1 MGLLDFL
8 FDKEKSAERKLQKHE
23 EKLTNMYVQ
32 APERQWVVQELAQI
46 GTTEAAAI
54 LLKRFTENNPNTTLD
69 IEEKE
74 LVYDTLVRMSR
85 NAEVDVVGEVKRFV
99 LEAEVKINWPMKVL
113 ADLLPRD
120 AYVAF
125 LVEVLKTCDTS
136 YQRTVEKKQELMLQ
150 AMDHKSPELAEQIGR
165 FLSDNNETIRFL
177 AFDAAFVQDDY
188 DKFNEAFFARYL
200 EEDSGRI
207 VEKIHKALSDH
218 RDLLVPEELAEA
230 VDAQLP
236 DGLGL
241 HKNGYVYR
249 RRR

>member
-1 MGLLDFL
+1 MGLLDIF

-23 EKLTNMYVQ
+23 KKLTNMYVQ
-32 APERQWVVQELAQI
+32 AAERQWVVQELAQL
-46 GTTEAAAI
+46 GTTEAAGV

-85 NAEVDVVGEVKRFV
+85 NSEVDVVGEIKRFV
-99 LEAEVKINWPMKVL
+99 LETEVKINWPLKVL
-113 ADLLPRD
+113 ADLLPLD
-120 AYVAF
+120 AYVSF
-125 LVEVLKTCDTS
+125 LVEVLQTCDTA

-150 AMDHKSPELAEQIGR
+150 AIEHSSPELAEQIGR
-165 FLSDNNETIRFL
+165 FLHDNNETIRFL
-177 AFDAAFVQDDY
+177 AFDAAFKQEHADALSQ
-188 DKFNEAFFARYL
+188 AFFERMV

-207 VEKIHKALSDH
+207 VEKIIGALPDH
-218 RDLLVPEELAEA
+218 RDLLVPEELNEQVEA
-230 VDAQLP
+230 MLP
-236 DGLGL
+236 SGLGL

>member
-8 FDKEKSAERKLQKHE
+8 FDKDKSAERKLQKHE
-23 EKLTNMYVQ
+23 QKLTNMYVQ

-54 LLKRFTENNPNTTLD
+54 LLKRFIENNPNTTLD

-85 NAEVDVVGEVKRFV
+85 NENADVVGEVKRFV
-99 LEAEVKINWPMKVL
+99 LESDVKINWPLKVL
-113 ADLLPRD
+113 SDILPASD
-120 AYVAF
+120 YVTF

-136 YQRTVEKKQELMLQ
+136 YQRTFEKKQELMLQ

-165 FLSDNNETIRFL
+165 FLDDNDETIRFL
-177 AFDAAFVQDDY
+177 AFDAAFIQDDY
-188 DKFNEAFFARYL
+188 DRFNEAFFARYL
-200 EEDSGRI
+200 DEDSGRI
-207 VEKIHKALSDH
+207 MEKIIKALPEH

-230 VDAQLP
+230 VDASLP